1 MAGNPDVTR
10 YASHLLRKA
19 AVGDRLPTPVDDI
32 VACADLVVSRDGT
45 LSQKSKE
52 LSLQFPLRLRSAI
65 RKVIGLVD
73 LQEDVIYLNHLILP
87 QKRNFVTLHEVG
99 HKLLPWQ
106 RQTYLYVDDDIS
118 LDLDICQQFEQE
130 ANQFAADVLF
140 QMGRFAEDT
149 RSLPFTITSPITL
162 ARRYGASAHA
172 AIRRYVEQSERACA
186 VLTVRQQPE
195 KNARECMPQARGKVQ
210 STLFTERFG
219 EVAWNRYIS
228 TSASLLAS
236 ILYPHRFPQGDLVM
250 DDVDGYRTQC
260 HFEVFTNSYDTFVL
274 VFPCH
279 EKAQSI
285 WPQFAS

>member
-1 MAGNPDVTR
+1 MAGNPDVTH
-10 YASHLLRKA
+10 YASLLLLQA

-32 VACADLVVSRDGT
+32 VACADLIVSREVT

-52 LSLQFPLRLRSAI
+52 LFHQFPLRLRSAV
-65 RKVIGLVD
+65 RKVVGLVD
-73 LQEDVIYLNHLILP
+73 LREDVIYLNHQLLP
-87 QKRNFVTLHEVG
+87 QRRNFVTLHEVG
-99 HKLLPWQ
+99 HKVLPWQ

-118 LDLDICQQFEQE
+118 LDLDISQQFEQE

-140 QMGRFAEDT
+140 QMDRFAEDA

-172 AIRRYVEQSERACA
+172 AIRRYVEQSEQACA
-186 VLTVRQQPE
+186 VLTVRQQP
-195 KNARECMPQARGKVQ
+195 KKHARECLPQVRGKVQ
-210 STLFTERFG
+210 SRLFTERFG

-228 TSASLLAS
+228 TSAALLAS

-260 HFEVFTNSYDTFVL
+260 NFEVFTNSYDTFVL
-274 VFPCH
+274 VYSCR
-279 EKAQSI
+279 ETAQRL
-285 WPQFAS
+285 

>member
-10 YASHLLRKA
+10 YAYYLLRKA
-19 AVGDRLPTPVDDI
+19 AVGDRLPTPIDDI
-32 VACADLVVSRDGT
+32 VACADLAVSRDVT
-45 LSQKSKE
+45 LNQKSKE
-52 LSLQFPLRLRSAI
+52 LSLQFPLRLRAAI
-65 RKVIGLVD
+65 RKVVGLVD
-73 LQEDVIYLNHLILP
+73 LREDIIYLDYQTLP

-99 HKLLPWQ
+99 HKALPWQ

-118 LDLDICQQFEQE
+118 LDLEICEQFEQE

-140 QMGRFAEDT
+140 QMGRFAEDA
-149 RSLPFTITSPITL
+149 RSLPFAITSPVTL

-186 VLTVRQQPE
+186 VLTVRRQPE
-195 KNARECMPQARGKVQ
+195 KNEREFIPQARGKVQ
-210 STLFTERFG
+210 STMFTKRFG

-236 ILYPHRFPQGDLVM
+236 ILYPHRFPQGDLVI
-250 DDVDGYRTQC
+250 DDVDGRHTEFS
-260 HFEVFTNSYDTFVL
+260 FEVFTNSYDTFVF
-274 VFPCH
+274 VYQCY

-285 WPQFAS
+285 WPLFTS